1 MNVSL
6 EIVQSGNEI
15 NKNMMELKSLE
26 MKIDSLDVN
35 EEDVE
40 KVKQLQMKNT

>member
-26 MKIDSLDVN
+26 MKIESLDVN